1 MEPAISS
8 KKSWAAWYA
17 LPVVAALIVSIG
29 LQREHANL
37 EVLLAR
43 LKASALKAELELE
56 ENTTQRQK
64 LEQARGAFAAG
75 QKQRLSNL
83 SPWQK
88 WRVGVTEAALRLAA
102 KGGSKARGEIPL
114 MDRSAYLPQLLDDPV
129 YRDAVA
135 ALQKQQVEGKYG
147 RLFAALNL
155 GQADQDQLE
164 SLLAQKEMA
173 WADAKALVLNG
184 SNQPASSPE
193 VQAAAKAAAADTM
206 RAIDGEI
213 RQEFGSDVANDI
225 SSYDG
230 VAQFYQTMD
239 TLGNTLSGTDTP
251 LLSDQADQLV
261 KLLADAL
268 GSKVFTSYWSI
279 PDSVIEQAKS
289 FLSPSQ
295 IAALVQLQQY
305 QVQRINAR
313 NSLLAPGR
321 H

>member
-1 MEPAISS
+1 
-8 KKSWAAWYA
+8 
-17 LPVVAALIVSIG
+17 
-29 LQREHANL
+29 
-37 EVLLAR
+37 
-43 LKASALKAELELE
+43 LKTELELE
-56 ENTTQRQK
+56 ESTTQGQK
-64 LEQARGAFAAG
+64 LDQERSAFEAG
-75 QKQRLSNL
+75 QKQRLAKL
-83 SPWQK
+83 SLWQK
-88 WRVGVTEAALRLAA
+88 WRVGITEDALRLAA

-155 GQADQDQLE
+155 SQADQDQLE

-193 VQAAAKAAAADTM
+193 VQAAAKAASADTI

-213 RQEFGSDVANDI
+213 RQEFCSDVANDI

-230 VAQFYQTMD
+230 VSQFYQTMD
-239 TLGNTLSGTDTP
+239 TLANTLSGTDAP
-251 LLSDQADQLV
+251 LLPDQADRLV
-261 KLLADAL
+261 RLLTDTL
-268 GSKVFTSYWSI
+268 GSKVFTSYWSM

-295 IAALVQLQQY
+295 IAALIQLQQY

-321 H
+321 P